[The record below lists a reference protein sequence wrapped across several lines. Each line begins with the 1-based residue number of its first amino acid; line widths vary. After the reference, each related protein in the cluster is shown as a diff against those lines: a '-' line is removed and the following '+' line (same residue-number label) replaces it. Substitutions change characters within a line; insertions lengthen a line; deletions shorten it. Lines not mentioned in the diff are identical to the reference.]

1 MQGESDG
8 ESAQE
13 APLAGIK
20 VIEVGV
26 AMAGPFC
33 GMTLADLGAGIFG
46 VIGVPLA
53 QGIIGTP

>member
-1 MQGESDG
+1 MVNQ
-8 ESAQE
+8 AQE